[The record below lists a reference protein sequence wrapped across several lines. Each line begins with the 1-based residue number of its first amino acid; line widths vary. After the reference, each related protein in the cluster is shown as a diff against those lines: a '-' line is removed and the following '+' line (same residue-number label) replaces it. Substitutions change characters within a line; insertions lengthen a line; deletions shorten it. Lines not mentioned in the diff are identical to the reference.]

1 MEWISV
7 IPFLVVIPLAIW
19 TKQVLPGLIIGLI
32 VGSYLVEPTF
42 LGGIRKTVQFVVNGL
57 ETGSNIKVIVFLYT
71 FSGLVG
77 MIKWAGGIRG
87 FVEAASEKVTSKKE
101 AMALTWISTLGT
113 FSAPNF
119 RIVTVA
125 PIMKALLGK
134 IKVTKEELSFVI
146 EATSAPL
153 IVLVPV
159 ATANVGYMVSLIET
173 SLKHQ
178 GLKEDA
184 YTLFIQSI
192 PFNFFSIAIIMV
204 GLYFSFLRRGKKN
217 AKKAEGKQPELVKKE
232 EDWHDCHP
240 AVSKEMPNRPWN
252 LIIPL
257 ILVIGFTLFLTWWSG
272 HTKGYGFFEAFIKAD
287 VLSAMVDALL
297 ISVILSALFFM
308 VQKNKLVDLIARFV
322 EGGNELMSVI
332 LLLSVVW
339 GLTAASQHLG
349 FPHFVSSH
357 VNWIPKSLVPPV
369 LFILGSMISYFIG
382 SEWGTW
388 GILMPLGISMGVAS
402 GTNLILVI
410 GAVFASGAFGAFAS
424 PLSDNIN
431 TIGKIM
437 DLVVVEYARFKLL
450 PAMIAAMIAALLYGG
465 VTFLM

>member
-1 MEWISV
+1 MHWLSV

-19 TKQVLPGLIIGLI
+19 TKQVLPGLIVGLV
-32 VGSYLVEPTF
+32 VGSYLVDPS
-42 LGGIRKTVQFVVNGL
+42 LVGGIRKTLDFIVGGL
-57 ETGSNIKVIVFLYT
+57 VTGSNIKVIIFLYT

-87 FVEAASEKVTSKKE
+87 FVEVASNRVESRKE

-125 PIMKALLGK
+125 PIMKALLEK
-134 IKVTKEELSFVI
+134 IKMSKQELAFVI

-153 IVLVPV
+153 IVLVPI

-178 GLKEDA
+178 GIKEDA
-184 YTLFIQSI
+184 YSLFIQSI
-192 PFNFFSIAIIMV
+192 PFNFFSIVVILV
-204 GLYFSFLRRGKKN
+204 GVYLSFFHRGRKPADN
-217 AKKAEGKQPELVKKE
+217 AEGKQDLEKE
-232 EDWHDCHP
+232 EDWHNCHP
-240 AVSKEMPNRPWN
+240 AVSKDLPERPWN
-252 LIIPL
+252 LLAPL
-257 ILVIGFTLFLTWWSG
+257 ILVIGLTLFLTWWDG
-272 HTKGYGFFEAFIKAD
+272 HSKGFGFFKAFIKAD
-287 VLSAMVDALL
+287 VLSSMVVALL
-297 ISVILSALFFM
+297 ITVIVSILFFM
-308 VQKNKLVDLIARFV
+308 FQKNKLVDLIARFI

-332 LLLSVVW
+332 LLLAVVW
-339 GLTAASQHLG
+339 GLTAASQKLG
-349 FPHFVSSH
+349 FSTFVSSH
-357 VNWIPKSLVPPV
+357 VSWIPSSLVPPV
-369 LFILGSMISYFIG
+369 LFVLGSVISYFIG

-388 GILMPLGISMGVAS
+388 GILMPLGVSMGVAS
-402 GTNLILVI
+402 HTSLILVI

-437 DLVVVEYARFKLL
+437 DLTVIKYARFKLG
-450 PAMIAAMIAALLYGG
+450 PALIAAVIAALLYGG
-465 VTFLM
+465 VTFVM